1 MPPKGGE
8 RATNHY
14 VNLNVFQKIVHN
26 DVEGLEPD
34 KPLVVSKDSAE
45 ELLSPVTPD
54 TSFEGEG
61 AELRVR
67 RALMFVTPRV
77 FQSKKM
83 GGGTNQQKSLKIAR
97 K

>member
-67 RALMFVTPRV
+67 RALM
-77 FQSKKM
+77 
-83 GGGTNQQKSLKIAR
+83 
-97 K
+97 